1 MNSNPST
8 VILSFVAGSTNGYAT
23 SQAVGGAG
31 NLTLNGS
38 LVTSGVGIADKAR
51 RVIITSANAGDTSQT
66 VTVTGTNQSGAT
78 ITNSVTLNGTTG
90 VVTALDFKT
99 VTQIAMSA
107 ATAGNITAGTSTGAS
122 TALPIGSSAWQ
133 VDNFLWHFWALAGGI
148 TGPAGTNYTLECTY
162 DDPTKIATGT
172 SLVLSPQQFFMNPEG
187 FVPPHVYAHPT
198 IANVSG
204 DNQFDYANHP
214 IFAHRLTINSGT
226 GQVVMQSI
234 QAGPT
239 G

>member
-23 SQAVGGAG
+23 SQAVAGAG

-38 LVTSGVGIADKAR
+38 LVTSSVGIADRAR
-51 RVIITSANAGDTSQT
+51 RVIITSANAGDTTQT

-78 ITNSVTLNGTTG
+78 ISNSVTLNGTAG
-90 VVTALDFKT
+90 IVTALDFAT
-99 VTQIAMSA
+99 VTQIALSA
-107 ATAGNITAGTSTGAS
+107 ATAGNITAGTSTGAT
-122 TALPIGSSAWQ
+122 TALPIGSSVWQ
-133 VDNFLWHFWALAGGI
+133 VDNFLSRFWALAGGI
-148 TGPAGTNYTLECTY
+148 TGPAGTSYTLECTY
-162 DDPTKIATGT
+162 DDPNDIGS
-172 SLVLSPQQFFMNPEG
+172 SLVVAPQQFAMNPAS
-187 FVPPHVYAHPT
+187 FIPPHVYPHPT